1 MHKKTVIDFK
11 DFGLRQVFK
20 NPLKELKTK
29 DINEV
34 KPLLAQVEAY
44 QKEGYYAVGYLPTKR
59 LRPLNLSLR
68 F

>member
-34 KPLLAQVEAY
+34 KPLLAQVEA
-44 QKEGYYAVGYLPTKR
+44 
-59 LRPLNLSLR
+59 
-68 F
+68 

>member
-44 QKEGYYAVGYLPTKR
+44 QKEGYYAVGYFSHEASAAFEPK
-59 LRPLNLSLR
+59 
-68 F
+68 FDG